1 MWKKIKKWIYATN
14 GIIMSI
20 WIIFFQILVLCMTVA
35 EQPFSMK
42 TILFILF
49 SA

>member
-20 WIIFFQILVLCMTVA
+20 WIIFFQILALCMTVA
-35 EQPFSMK
+35 KQPFSMK

>member
-1 MWKKIKKWIYATN
+1 MRKKIKKWIYATN

-20 WIIFFQILVLCMTVA
+20 WIIFFQILALCMTVA

>member
-1 MWKKIKKWIYATN
+1 MDLCDKWNNDVNMDYF
-14 GIIMSI
+14 
-20 WIIFFQILVLCMTVA
+20 FFQIPVLCMTVA